1 MFRVLS
7 PFLPTL
13 IPEMWLRPG
22 LCWQWLA
29 VVPRHDIKWHQTFYQ
44 HPQPQLGHC
53 HLSATLQLIRDW
65 EKHFSNTM
73 IISSVIFYI
82 IWHSNWNSV
91 AMNQTSKTE
100 NGHRTDE
107 WIKLNEIVVWNGLRT
122 LGFVHKTSS
131 IFGNPRDIIDNGYEL
146 SDKNGLFEDSRLRS
160 VGRFY
165 AFIFRQI
172 FLALFMFNSFI

>member
-1 MFRVLS
+1 M
-7 PFLPTL
+7 
-13 IPEMWLRPG
+13 
-22 LCWQWLA
+22 
-29 VVPRHDIKWHQTFYQ
+29 
-44 HPQPQLGHC
+44 
-53 HLSATLQLIRDW
+53 
-65 EKHFSNTM
+65 
-73 IISSVIFYI
+73 FYI
-82 IWHSNWNSV
+82 ICHSNWNSV

-146 SDKNGLFEDSRLRS
+146 SDKNGLFEDPRLRS

-172 FLALFMFNSFI
+172 FLALFMFNSFNLNGLCMFVSVSKENLLRNALTVTSACKIVSRRQSKAEPESSTICTLCTVWAIQTVGDKSLQSLKF